1 VSLKI
6 EGLSKNFGAREVL
19 ANLQLEIPSG
29 TFTTLVGPSGC
40 GKTTALRLMAGL
52 EKPSSG
58 SLKYDANENDHIGF
72 VFQESQLLPWRSVAE
87 NILLPLELQKS
98 SLSESE
104 KHGRVQ
110 TVLKKVKLEH
120 AGRLYPH
127 ELSGGM
133 KMRVS
138 VARALISNPSWLFMD
153 EPFAALDEPTR
164 FEMQDLIKQ
173 LWIQE
178 KLSVVFVT
186 HSLFEAAYLSQRII
200 MFGPN
205 LGAITA
211 DQTLKITS
219 TMGEDLRTSQEL
231 NSLVKE
237 LSQRIRA

>member
-1 VSLKI
+1 MSLKI
-6 EGLSKNFGAREVL
+6 EGLSKNFGAREVI
-19 ANLQLEIPSG
+19 ANLQLEIPTGS
-29 TFTTLVGPSGC
+29 FTALVGPSGC
-40 GKTTALRLMAGL
+40 GKSTLLRLMAGL
-52 EKPSSG
+52 EKPTSG
-58 SLKYDANENDHIGF
+58 SLKYDPHENDHIGF

-87 NILLPLELQKS
+87 NILLPLELQNS
-98 SLSESE
+98 DLSESE
-104 KHGRVQ
+104 KQSRVQ
-110 TVLKKVKLEH
+110 TVLKKVKLDH
-120 AGRLYPH
+120 ASRLYPH

-138 VARALISNPSWLFMD
+138 VARALISNPNWLFMD

-164 FEMQDLIKQ
+164 FEMQDLLKQ

-186 HSLFEAAYLSQRII
+186 HSLFEAAYLAERII

-205 LGAITA
+205 SGTITA

-219 TMGEDLRTSQEL
+219 TTGEDIRTSQEL
-231 NSLVKE
+231 NTLVKE

>member
-1 VSLKI
+1 MSLKI
-6 EGLSKNFGAREVL
+6 EGLSKKFGDHEVI
-19 ANLQLEIPSG
+19 ASLQLEIPSG
-29 TFTTLVGPSGC
+29 SFTALVGPSGC
-40 GKTTALRLMAGL
+40 GKSTLLRLMAGL

-58 SLKYDANENDHIGF
+58 SLKYDTNENDHIGF

-87 NILLPLELQKS
+87 NILLPLELQNS

-120 AGRLYPH
+120 AGRMYPH

-153 EPFAALDEPTR
+153 EPFGALDEPTR

-173 LWIQE
+173 LWMQE
-178 KLSVVFVT
+178 NLSVVFVT
-186 HSLFEAAYLSQRII
+186 HSLFEAAFLSERII
-200 MFGPN
+200 MFGPK
-205 LGAITA
+205 LGKITA

-231 NSLVKE
+231 NNLVKD